1 MAYKDSIGLND
12 DLLLMVMKAV
22 SKAGGMVTVHCELG
36 DDIEELRNELAFENK
51 LSPKFHPLSRPPEL
65 EAKAV
70 KKAIELAKEANCP
83 LYIVH
88 VSAKESLKYI
98 SEAQKIGQAVLA
110 ETCPQYLILDNAKYE
125 GDFKQTAPFIMSPPL
140 RKPEDNK
147 VLWDAIN
154 KGVVQTVGT
163 DHCPFTLEQK
173 RRGITDF
180 RKIPNGA
187 GGVEHRL
194 ALLFTFGVLK
204 GRISMEQFVAV
215 TSANAARI
223 FGLYPAKGTIA
234 VGSDA
239 DIVIWNPE
247 EESIIS
253 AQSHHQ
259 NCDISIYEGLK
270 TKGVPEYVIL
280 NGKVVLAK
288 NKLST
293 DIQNGSLLKTNPF

>member
-1 MAYKDSIGLND
+1 
-12 DLLLMVMKAV
+12 
-22 SKAGGMVTVHCELG
+22 
-36 DDIEELRNELAFENK
+36 
-51 LSPKFHPLSRPPEL
+51 
-65 EAKAV
+65 
-70 KKAIELAKEANCP
+70 
-83 LYIVH
+83 
-88 VSAKESLKYI
+88 
-98 SEAQKIGQAVLA
+98 
-110 ETCPQYLILDNAKYE
+110 
-125 GDFKQTAPFIMSPPL
+125 MSPPL
-140 RKPEDNK
+140 RKPEDNEA
-147 VLWDAIN
+147 LWNAIN
-154 KGVVQTVGT
+154 QGVVQTIGT

-204 GRISMEQFVAV
+204 RRISMEQFVAV
-215 TSANAARI
+215 TSTNAARI

-259 NCDISIYEGLK
+259 NCDITIYEGFK

-280 NGKVVLAK
+280 NGKVVLTK